1 MLWPITFF
9 DLIKRFYQIF
19 NNLFNISFEKTL
31 YSNNIWINLE
41 STTLKILGIIGLFY
55 LTSIKNLFN
64 RYLAFFWFILP
75 TLGTTLM
82 LLDDESWRFFILIPF
97 SFYSSLFIYNLLI
110 KFNKIKIILLIKS
123 KSINIYAK
131 NILYLFIILLV
142 CFNVYQAFSWQNSN
156 AIGPFIIN
164 EQYNTINDIKIN
176 YKNNYIVCIDP
187 PTGAGVWAEGILSSQ
202 KNKIL
207 IYYGPYQDLLEGL
220 PPKFLS
226 NTYYNIK
233 FPNIENYTIILPKN
247 MYSINSID
255 EKILTLSPTNEF
267 FTVLVNNS
275 SLININKIHKFSG
288 MNIGFIGWQSDKFVS
303 ILNKLGLD
311 KLGVNYYNLGGGKSQ
326 LPDKETLL
334 KLNLKTLVLL
344 EWYDP
349 PSQDINKIVTLQK
362 NGVNIIAIFQDAKY
376 LCDYNS
382 IIFQHYFGVG
392 FAGPYTTLNKNNTY
406 IKRSYGSFYLSD
418 SFLSYTMKGS
428 IVTNFTTAYNLSFTT
443 KETYSILSIN
453 EYNNTKNIIFGK
465 LLNDMDIKEI
475 DLFEKL
481 LLWSLDYE

>member
-1 MLWPITFF
+1 
-9 DLIKRFYQIF
+9 
-19 NNLFNISFEKTL
+19 
-31 YSNNIWINLE
+31 
-41 STTLKILGIIGLFY
+41 
-55 LTSIKNLFN
+55 
-64 RYLAFFWFILP
+64 
-75 TLGTTLM
+75 
-82 LLDDESWRFFILIPF
+82 
-97 SFYSSLFIYNLLI
+97 
-110 KFNKIKIILLIKS
+110 
-123 KSINIYAK
+123 
-131 NILYLFIILLV
+131 
-142 CFNVYQAFSWQNSN
+142 
-156 AIGPFIIN
+156 
-164 EQYNTINDIKIN
+164 
-176 YKNNYIVCIDP
+176 
-187 PTGAGVWAEGILSSQ
+187 
-202 KNKIL
+202 
-207 IYYGPYQDLLEGL
+207 
-220 PPKFLS
+220 
-226 NTYYNIK
+226 
-233 FPNIENYTIILPKN
+233 